1 MSRLEAGAVPGTP
14 GPGPAGSPRASPSP
28 TSGPPKRAASPPP
41 HDSTVK
47 RGFKN
52 GSVTR
57 EEITGYIKNTYR
69 VLLSRGLKGCY
80 VHFLDE
86 DTRRFVEGRIDD
98 DELPNVVR
106 GPDDPDEG
114 PDTLAAEP
122 RGPYGND

>member
-1 MSRLEAGAVPGTP
+1 MANRILRVETCKGVQ
-14 GPGPAGSPRASPSP
+14 GSPYRRLRCVGGEISSGAKLTLAHLMGHIQGHSP
-28 TSGPPKRAASPPP
+28 
-41 HDSTVK
+41 
-47 RGFKN
+47 
-52 GSVTR
+52 
-57 EEITGYIKNTYR
+57 KNTYR